1 MKTFVRLLRTCVLFG
16 TVTVAGPAALDA
28 QGVTTAAIAGVV
40 TDSSGAPLEGARV
53 VALHGP
59 SGTAY
64 AAVTRADGRFTI
76 PGMRVGGP
84 YRVRV
89 ALVGYRQEVQDQIQ
103 LTLGGTADLRF
114 ALTRA
119 TLELEPVTVTATSNP
134 VFSAERT
141 GAATT
146 ISTAQI
152 AHLPTI
158 SRRIE
163 DLLRLTPQYS
173 PMSFGFSFAGQD
185 NRLNNMT
192 IDGSYFNNS
201 FGLAGQPGD
210 RTGVAPVSLD
220 ALQQLQ
226 VNVAPYD
233 VRQGNFVGAGINMV
247 TKSGTNDVT
256 GTLYYNTRNN
266 DFVGTDAGPNTFN
279 PGTFKYHDIGVALG
293 GPIIRNRLFFFGSFE
308 DDGQTLPGTTFLAR
322 SDPTQP
328 VGGSLTRVLASDLDA
343 LSSYLKTNFNYITGP
358 YQGYDFK
365 VPSTRF
371 LARLDYNLNDR
382 NKLSL
387 RYNLLNS
394 SSDILLSN
402 SASLGFGNRRSSLDA
417 LNFANSNYAILEN
430 IRSIVGEW
438 NSSLGRNMSNNLIVG
453 YNESDES
460 RKNISPPWFPEV
472 EILNG
477 GTNYTTFGFEPF
489 TPANQLRYHSY
500 QLQDNYTV
508 YLPKHSLTFGV
519 SVEKYHS
526 TNVFFQGAQSIY
538 VYSSLADFYTDANDY
553 LVNPSRTVSPVRLR
567 RFQVGYS
574 NIPGQAEP
582 VQPLDVLYSGVYA
595 QDEWRPIPNL
605 TLTGGLRIDAPKF
618 KNTAYDNAVADTMTF
633 RDASGAPVHY
643 NSGSLPG
650 VNLLISPRLGF
661 NYDLHGEQ
669 KTQIRGGTGIFTG
682 RPAYVWISNQ
692 IGNTG
697 VLTGFIQADTTTAF
711 PFSPNPDAHK
721 PANVTGAPATTFA
734 LALTDPNFKFPQL
747 WRSNIGVDQRL
758 PWGLTGTAEFLY
770 SKDVNGIAYINAN
783 LPAVQAA
790 FSGPDSRPRWTSN
803 KIYSAVNNAIV
814 LTNEGNGYSWNLA
827 FSLERAFRNGWFAK
841 VGYTYGVSRNTV
853 DAGSIASGSW
863 TGNPI
868 LVNPNTPAVGYSQF
882 SPGPRLF
889 GAATYSHDFTGV
901 GPTSVGLYIEGR
913 SAGNGSYVI
922 NGDMNGDGATTN
934 DLIYIPRNTSEMNF
948 VSNRVIVGKDTT
960 IYTPAQQVAA
970 WDAFISQDPY
980 LRNRR
985 GGYAQ
990 RNAVFLPMVYR
1001 ADLSISQDVGR
1012 SIAGQ
1017 PNRLQV
1023 RLDILNVTNL
1033 LDHNWGVGQGFV
1045 TNRPLNFAGVDATGA
1060 PTYRLAN
1067 VGRQLISQSFQ
1078 KVVTTADVWRMQLG
1092 VRYMLNW

>member
-1 MKTFVRLLRTCVLFG
+1 MYN
-16 TVTVAGPAALDA
+16 ALA
-28 QGVTTAAIAGVV
+28 
-40 TDSSGAPLEGARV
+40 E
-53 VALHGP
+53 
-59 SGTAY
+59 
-64 AAVTRADGRFTI
+64 F
-76 PGMRVGGP
+76 
-84 YRVRV
+84 YR
-89 ALVGYRQEVQDQIQ
+89 
-103 LTLGGTADLRF
+103 
-114 ALTRA
+114 
-119 TLELEPVTVTATSNP
+119 
-134 VFSAERT
+134 
-141 GAATT
+141 
-146 ISTAQI
+146 
-152 AHLPTI
+152 
-158 SRRIE
+158 
-163 DLLRLTPQYS
+163 
-173 PMSFGFSFAGQD
+173 
-185 NRLNNMT
+185 
-192 IDGSYFNNS
+192 
-201 FGLAGQPGD
+201 
-210 RTGVAPVSLD
+210 
-220 ALQQLQ
+220 
-226 VNVAPYD
+226 
-233 VRQGNFVGAGINMV
+233 
-247 TKSGTNDVT
+247 
-256 GTLYYNTRNN
+256 
-266 DFVGTDAGPNTFN
+266 
-279 PGTFKYHDIGVALG
+279 
-293 GPIIRNRLFFFGSFE
+293 
-308 DDGQTLPGTTFLAR
+308 
-322 SDPTQP
+322 
-328 VGGSLTRVLASDLDA
+328 
-343 LSSYLKTNFNYITGP
+343 
-358 YQGYDFK
+358 
-365 VPSTRF
+365 
-371 LARLDYNLNDR
+371 
-382 NKLSL
+382 
-387 RYNLLNS
+387 
-394 SSDILLSN
+394 
-402 SASLGFGNRRSSLDA
+402 
-417 LNFANSNYAILEN
+417 
-430 IRSIVGEW
+430 
-438 NSSLGRNMSNNLIVG
+438 
-453 YNESDES
+453 
-460 RKNISPPWFPEV
+460 
-472 EILNG
+472 
-477 GTNYTTFGFEPF
+477 
-489 TPANQLRYHSY
+489 
-500 QLQDNYTV
+500 
-508 YLPKHSLTFGV
+508 
-519 SVEKYHS
+519 
-526 TNVFFQGAQSIY
+526 
-538 VYSSLADFYTDANDY
+538 DANDC
-553 LVNPSRTVSPVRLR
+553 LANPNRTVSPVTLR
-567 RFQVGYS
+567 RFQVEWA
-574 NIPGQAEP
+574 NIAGQAEP